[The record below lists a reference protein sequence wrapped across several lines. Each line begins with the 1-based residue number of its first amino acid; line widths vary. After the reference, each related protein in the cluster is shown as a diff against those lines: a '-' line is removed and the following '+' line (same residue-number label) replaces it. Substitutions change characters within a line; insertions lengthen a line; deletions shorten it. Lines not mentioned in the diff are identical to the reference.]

1 MRLIDAEAKIC
12 ESKDWKKL
20 NDKEKLNVTKFIISQ
35 PTIEAEIIKHG
46 KWIKVH
52 PIQENDVGG
61 YKCSICSTGFY
72 DANRFNYCPEC
83 GAKMM
88 W

>member
-1 MRLIDAEAKIC
+1 MGISKCDRKETCYGYTAES
-12 ESKDWKKL
+12 EP
-20 NDKEKLNVTKFIISQ
+20 V
-35 PTIEAEIIKHG
+35 G

-72 DANRFNYCPEC
+72 DADRFNYCPNC
-83 GAKMM
+83 GVKMDEEEE
-88 W
+88 